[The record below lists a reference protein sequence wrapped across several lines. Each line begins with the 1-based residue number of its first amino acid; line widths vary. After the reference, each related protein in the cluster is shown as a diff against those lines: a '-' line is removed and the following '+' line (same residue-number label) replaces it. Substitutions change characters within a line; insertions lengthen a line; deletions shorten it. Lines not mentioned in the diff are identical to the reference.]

1 VVVTRQQT
9 VVPWSPSTRHAAV
22 DVVVETVAVTVRTSG
37 VVARRAGTVAR
48 PLVDLVLRPPV
59 VGASLQPAN
68 WLEALA
74 HRGEQHRRQAERE
87 LASLLDR
94 LVPLVLRAVL
104 DRVDLNQVV
113 REHVDLDGL
122 VATVDIDAVAQRL
135 DVDAVAQRL
144 DVDAV
149 LDRVDL
155 NQVVRERVD
164 LDGLVATVD
173 VAAVIDHLDLRSLAE
188 QVIAEVDLPEIIR
201 ASTGSVTSEA
211 VRGVRMRSI
220 SGDDA
225 VARAADRFRL
235 RRRPA
240 VPPPAPGTP

>member
-1 VVVTRQQT
+1 MPVMPQ
-9 VVPWSPSTRHAAV
+9 
-22 DVVVETVAVTVRTSG
+22 VRRI
-37 VVARRAGTVAR
+37 VARRPWIQWAVVAALATGVAASVADAMAG
-48 PLVDLVLRPPV
+48 
-59 VGASLQPAN
+59 
-68 WLEALA
+68 LEA
-74 HRGEQHRRQAERE
+74 ERS
-87 LASLLDR
+87 AWGS
-94 LVPLVLRAVL
+94 PI
-104 DRVDLNQVV
+104 
-113 REHVDLDGL
+113 
-122 VATVDIDAVAQRL
+122 TVW
-135 DVDAVAQRL
+135 
-144 DVDAV
+144 
-149 LDRVDL
+149 
-155 NQVVRERVD
+155 
-164 LDGLVATVD
+164 VATVD